1 MIGARSLASSLR
13 DPGSRASWC
22 LYLWLPDGSICIHPR
37 RTPKK
42 LKFWKFCAIRGTG
55 CIDTDRAAFLGSGG
69 RAAWALFHG
78 QRCCH
83 CVAVGYLAPELQAS
97 ALWALPPGQGV
108 KCVLSTT
115 GFHWMLLVTRG
126 EMAACQSQLV
136 DKKLIYTSRIVLYDQ
151 LTKYDWVSK
160 YWVKRI

>member
-1 MIGARSLASSLR
+1 MSFIIITFFAPVLDLHRWEYMHSPSENSKEAEILEVLR
-13 DPGSRASWC
+13 
-22 LYLWLPDGSICIHPR
+22 HPR
-37 RTPKK
+37 DWVHWHRQS
-42 LKFWKFCAIRGTG
+42 
-55 CIDTDRAAFLGSGG
+55 CILGSGG
-69 RAAWALFHG
+69 CAAWALFHC

-97 ALWALPPGQGV
+97 ALGALPPGQGV

-136 DKKLIYTSRIVLYDQ
+136 DKNLIYTSRIVLYDQ